1 MPEDGEK
8 EEMALV
14 ASLEGEQPQSGESL
28 TDRKKR
34 MEMKI

>member
-14 ASLEGEQPQSGESL
+14 ASLEEQPQSGESL